1 MQLFKQVNGSRNGMH
16 IGVHSCLFGFAG
28 IGYRYVI
35 YYPERYADACPFW
48 TEKVNGKLIEN
59 ATLIADLNRD
69 GCWLIGLAG
78 ISPVFDNQW
87 ERKHSIADNAVPCG
101 VLLGPV
107 LMPSRLWASIA
118 ASRGVNERPWEESDE
133 LAVSLLAG
141 GVRTSKATRYVVHE
155 PELAKSIVVECYNT
169 RLWSGYGRR
178 IRQAGG

>member
-1 MQLFKQVNGSRNGMH
+1 MQLFKQINGSRNGMH

-35 YYPERYADACPFW
+35 YYPERYAQACPFW
-48 TEKVNGKLIEN
+48 TERVNGKLIEN

-78 ISPVFDNQW
+78 TSEGFGMQW
-87 ERKHSIADNAVPCG
+87 LRAESSRFNAMPCD

-141 GVRTSKATRYVVHE
+141 GVRIGKATRYVIHD
-155 PELAKSIVVECYNT
+155 PDLAKSIDVESYDT
-169 RLWSGYGRR
+169 RRWSEWKVR
-178 IRQAGG
+178 IRKAGG